1 MCLRFEVRTTLIMK
15 CGYHG
20 GRAKS
25 RDVRVLLAPQRRGDL
40 MRPDRPV
47 RRRRQ
52 TDLPDGQISKNLSSP
67 LDKNISVFLR
77 GKSPAYLPLSRARKR
92 GVGHR
97 HERWARD
104 AMDAK
109 LLLTNSSDADGK
121 VVWS

>member
-1 MCLRFEVRTTLIMK
+1 
-15 CGYHG
+15 
-20 GRAKS
+20 
-25 RDVRVLLAPQRRGDL
+25 

-47 RRRRQ
+47 RGRRQ

-67 LDKNISVFLR
+67 ALKNILLSSE

-104 AMDAK
+104 AMDADA
-109 LLLTNSSDADGK
+109 LLTNSADADGK